1 MAILQIID
9 QLDALVENS
18 RRVPMSA
25 LRMID
30 YGQTKQAIERLRVN
44 VPSSIMESER
54 MLQERDR
61 ILEAAEAEATRIIEH
76 AKRHA
81 NEILSNDSMVAAA
94 RQEAERI
101 VIDAQQTAQVRRDEA
116 DRYAAR
122 VLDELAEK
130 LRIISKQVDNGLD
143 LLRQNLDLEGS
154 EAAGD
159 GRARR

>member
-81 NEILSNDSMVAAA
+81 NDILSNDSLVAAA
-94 RQEAERI
+94 RQEPSESSSTRS
-101 VIDAQQTAQVRRDEA
+101 RRP
-116 DRYAAR
+116 RFAATKPIAMPR
-122 VLDELAEK
+122 VSSRNWPRNCASSAS
-130 LRIISKQVDNGLD
+130 R
-143 LLRQNLDLEGS
+143 
-154 EAAGD
+154 
-159 GRARR
+159 